1 METGGCL
8 CGSIRYKFERENVVS
23 SLHCHCTD
31 CQKATGSGKA
41 TITVIPTDKL
51 EIQGDVKIFSV
62 VGTDGGHV
70 HRGFCSEC
78 GSPII
83 SYLTELPDFRFIK
96 AGSLDDP
103 SWVKVESSI
112 WSSTAHQWDPVN
124 EGFPSF
130 SQNLPEG
137 ALG

>member
-1 METGGCL
+1 MGPGGCL

-41 TITVIPTDKL
+41 TITMIPSDKL

-62 VGTDGGHV
+62 VGTDAGHV
-70 HRGFCSEC
+70 HRGFSSEC
-78 GSPII
+78 GSPIN
-83 SYLTELPDFRFIK
+83 SYLTELPDVKFIK

-103 SWVKVESSI
+103 SWVKVDSTI

-124 EGFPSF
+124 EGFPCF
-130 SQNLPEG
+130 PQNLPEG

>member
-8 CGSIRYKFERENVVS
+8 CGSIRYKFEREDVVS

-41 TITVIPTDKL
+41 TITMIPTDKL
-51 EIQGDVKIFSV
+51 VMEGEVKIFSV
-62 VGTDGGHV
+62 VGTDGGRI

-83 SYLTELPDFRFIK
+83 SYMAELPDLRFIK

-103 SWVKVESSI
+103 SWVKAETTI
-112 WSSTAHQWDPVN
+112 WSSTAHQWDPIN
-124 EGFPSF
+124 DGLPHYP
-130 SQNLPEG
+130 QNLPED

>member
-8 CGSIRYKFERENVVS
+8 CGSIRYKFEREDVVS

-41 TITVIPTDKL
+41 TITMIPTDKL
-51 EIQGDVKIFSV
+51 VMEGEVKIFSV
-62 VGTDGGHV
+62 VGTDGGHI
-70 HRGFCSEC
+70 HRVFCSEC

-83 SYLTELPDFRFIK
+83 SYMAELPDLRFIK

-103 SWVKVESSI
+103 SWVKAETTI
-112 WSSTAHQWDPVN
+112 WSSTAHQWDPIN
-124 EGFPSF
+124 DGLPHYP
-130 SQNLPEG
+130 QNLPED